1 MKVLL
6 WENLALFIVRVT
18 VLANSLVGGHKPW
31 CSVTLKLLAIPFVGA
46 ILVELIYLMQFF
58 GIPYSE

>member
-31 CSVTLKLLAIPFVGA
+31 CSVSLTASNTFVGA
-46 ILVELIYLMQFF
+46 ILVEFVYLMQIF